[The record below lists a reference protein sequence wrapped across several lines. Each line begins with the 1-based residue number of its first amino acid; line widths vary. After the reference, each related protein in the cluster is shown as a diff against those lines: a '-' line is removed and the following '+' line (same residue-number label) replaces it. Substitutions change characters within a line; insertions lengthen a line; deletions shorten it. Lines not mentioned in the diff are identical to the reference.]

1 MLTTSDPHVAVF
13 SISLLFRMFSDHT
26 ISSKRYLV
34 RHFLRRFSG
43 VCPCVS
49 RIFCLLENAFVKRS
63 QLLQFSS
70 PVSARLLQ
78 FCSPV
83 SVPPRE
89 CTRVEQT
96 RFVFLSFFGSL
107 IFVNRFR
114 SRLPGY
120 ILWNTCIM
128 LHDYVLH
135 PSVFSFSGSPSSY
148 ARAKCPLQKKREK
161 RKREK

>member
-1 MLTTSDPHVAVF
+1 M
-13 SISLLFRMFSDHT
+13 R
-26 ISSKRYLV
+26 
-34 RHFLRRFSG
+34 
-43 VCPCVS
+43 
-49 RIFCLLENAFVKRS
+49 RS

-96 RFVFLSFFGSL
+96 RFVFLSFFGFL
-107 IFVNRFR
+107 IFVNRFQ

-120 ILWNTCIM
+120 ILSNTCIM

-135 PSVFSFSGSPSSY
+135 PNVFSFSGSPSSY
-148 ARAKCPLQKKREK
+148 ARKKNMSEKLVSARIFCSFSFPFPPPIFALQYSTRVSALYSAMGWLASC
-161 RKREK
+161 